1 MKFARTLCAGLAM
14 VAAAAVLAGTGLVSV
29 AHAQAREKFQFA
41 ITFPLT
47 GVAASQGE
55 SANKAVGIAVKE
67 INQSN
72 YLGNLDLEALFID
85 SQAKP
90 DIGVRALQQAISVNN
105 VNFVIT
111 GYSGVSVA
119 QAPVAERAEVVLVN
133 VGGASPSLSG
143 LSPWFFNAIPLTHLQ
158 IPILLSEVIDVMG
171 KKNVAII
178 YREDDL
184 GKGLR
189 GIYGTMAAALG
200 GKLVAEEAF
209 LPGAND
215 YRRQLARIKSA
226 NPDMVYIGG
235 VASEIGAVIGQAASL
250 GLKPLWTS
258 YGAYNHKATIELGGA
273 AAEGGIYTNATT
285 VGADLKPL
293 ASYTALQNKWKAAY
307 GKVDDMDYVAVQMY
321 VGTYLLADTLKQLR
335 AKGLKLTSKNI
346 RDAMKTTRYNTANG
360 DMVFDQAQDAITNIG
375 LFRLEKGE
383 FKAFQIYTPD
393 QVLAVNAK
401 VSKK

>member
-1 MKFARTLCAGLAM
+1 MRFGTPLRAGLA
-14 VAAAAVLAGTGLVSV
+14 VLASAAALASLGWSGH

-55 SANKAVGIAVKE
+55 SANKAVGIAIKE

-72 YLGNLDLEALFID
+72 YLGDMDLEALFID

-90 DIGVRALQQAISVNN
+90 DIGVRALQQAISVNK

-111 GYSGVSVA
+111 GYSGVSAA

-189 GIYGTMAAALG
+189 GIFGTMATALG

-209 LPGAND
+209 LPGTND
-215 YRRQLARIKSA
+215 YRRQLARIKAA

-235 VASEIGAVIGQAASL
+235 VASEVGAVIGQAASL

-273 AAEGGIYTNATT
+273 AAEGGVYTNATT
-285 VGADLKPL
+285 VGADLQPL
-293 ASYTALQNKWKAAY
+293 ASYTALQNKWKTAF
-307 GKVDDMDYVAVQMY
+307 GRVDDMDYVAVQMY
-321 VGTYLLADTLKQLR
+321 MGTYLLADTLKHLR
-335 AKGLKLTSKNI
+335 AKGLRLTSKNI
-346 RDAMKTTRYNTANG
+346 RDAMRTTRYNTANG
-360 DMVFDQAQDAITNIG
+360 DMVFDHDQDAITNIG
-375 LFRLEKGE
+375 LFRLDKGE
-383 FKAFQIYTPD
+383 FKAFKIYTPD
-393 QVLAVNAK
+393 QVLAANAK
-401 VSKK
+401 ATKK